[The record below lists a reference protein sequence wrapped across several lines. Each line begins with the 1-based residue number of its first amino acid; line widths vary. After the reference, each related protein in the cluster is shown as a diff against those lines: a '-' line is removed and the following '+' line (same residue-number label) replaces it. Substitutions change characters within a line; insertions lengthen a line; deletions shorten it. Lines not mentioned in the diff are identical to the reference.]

1 MGKEGRGGTKIKR
14 YMEAF
19 EKSGG
24 FVVIYLGLN

>member
-1 MGKEGRGGTKIKR
+1 MGKEGRGAMKIKR

-24 FVVIYLGLN
+24 FIFIYLDLN